1 MIGVFSEFDLTKI
14 VEILKIENFTQTL
27 LGGGDVEYGHS
38 CRETMFYIGVVILG
52 KLEIYDKLEI
62 LGKLEI
68 FPICPIISNLPKL
81 KIFNLPKISNLHI
94 LETIPVFLV

>member
-1 MIGVFSEFDLTKI
+1 
-14 VEILKIENFTQTL
+14 
-27 LGGGDVEYGHS
+27 
-38 CRETMFYIGVVILG
+38 MFYIGVVILG

-81 KIFNLPKISNLHI
+81 KISNLPKISNLHI
-94 LETIPVFLV
+94 LTHRKFGQFDSKVKKLKLRNAFSKYCSILNLTGIH